1 MYILENRSSMRV
13 YDTYQVLY
21 KQLCTV
27 SMNKLLN
34 QDCKHLYSDIAAALI
49 SFLFFFLLNFQEKQR
64 RIKPMKEGKLF
75 Y

>member
-49 SFLFFFLLNFQEKQR
+49 LFFFF
-64 RIKPMKEGKLF
+64 F
-75 Y
+75 F